1 MGIISLFRADVD
13 SRIEKRLTALES
25 AIADLPAKISAAEK
39 KVIWDLFEKDFD
51 AIAKGSN
58 ATVREI
64 RDLPE
69 KFAAYAKIYLKA
81 ALKEIDPEAVAAE
94 LDEAQGI
101 LTAFSENC
109 RSLIAPVGWIRAA
122 DFAEEFDLNDRTK
135 NSIAYV
141 ASKYKVPKQYFVVGV
156 PTNLMHYQKDA
167 LVDAFVKQGI
177 PEYPD
182 EKEEDSE

>member
-25 AIADLPAKISAAEK
+25 AIADLPAKISEAEK

-69 KFAAYAKIYLKA
+69 KFAAYAKIYLKD
-81 ALKEIDPEAVAAE
+81 ALKEIDPEDVCISSVTYAE
-94 LDEAQGI
+94 LVE
-101 LTAFSENC
+101 
-109 RSLIAPVGWIRAA
+109 R
-122 DFAEEFDLNDRTK
+122 
-135 NSIAYV
+135 
-141 ASKYKVPKQYFVVGV
+141 
-156 PTNLMHYQKDA
+156 
-167 LVDAFVKQGI
+167 
-177 PEYPD
+177 
-182 EKEEDSE
+182 